1 MASASSIH
9 TILVIDDNASVRET
23 LSFPIEAAERTPIL
37 RTEPLGS
44 LEAFLAAPRT
54 ADAAISDYHLSPG
67 NFASFDGAQ
76 LVSSWYKQRFPAI
89 LCTQFDKAN
98 VARFRVLR
106 RWIPVLIPP
115 SELDQDSLMQGLE
128 LAQREFQDHFIP
140 KRRPW
145 RALVRFV
152 EFSELENYANARL
165 PGWSE
170 EVVALRA
177 SDLPD
182 VVKQGIKQAS
192 ERQDEFRCYATAN
205 LGAETNEE
213 LYLSDW
219 EVSAE

>member
-1 MASASSIH
+1 MDNASSIH

>member
-1 MASASSIH
+1 MPSASSIQ

-23 LSFPIEAAERTPIL
+23 LSFPIEAAERTAIL

-44 LEAFLAAPRT
+44 LEAFLAAPPP

-67 NFASFDGAQ
+67 NFASFDGAE

-128 LAQREFQDHFIP
+128 LTQREFQDHFIP

-177 SDLPD
+177 SDLPE
-182 VVKQGIKQAS
+182 VVKQGIKHAS
-192 ERQDEFRCYATAN
+192 EHQDEFRCYATAN

-219 EVSAE
+219 EVPAE

>member
-1 MASASSIH
+1 
-9 TILVIDDNASVRET
+9 
-23 LSFPIEAAERTPIL
+23 
-37 RTEPLGS
+37 
-44 LEAFLAAPRT
+44 
-54 ADAAISDYHLSPG
+54 
-67 NFASFDGAQ
+67 
-76 LVSSWYKQRFPAI
+76 
-89 LCTQFDKAN
+89 
-98 VARFRVLR
+98 
-106 RWIPVLIPP
+106 
-115 SELDQDSLMQGLE
+115 MQGLE

>member
-44 LEAFLAAPRT
+44 LEAFLGAPRT